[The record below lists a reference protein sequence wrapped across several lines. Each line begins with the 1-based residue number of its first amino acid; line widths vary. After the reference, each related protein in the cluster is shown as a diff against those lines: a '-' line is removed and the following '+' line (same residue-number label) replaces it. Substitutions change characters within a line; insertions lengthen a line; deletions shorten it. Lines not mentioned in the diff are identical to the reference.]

1 MSNLTFN
8 IDTYTR
14 YNKNNYRVLVNCVQ
28 KTQYNVPFI
37 DNNTENI
44 TIEIAKTDN
53 LFIAEFLLSALEKAY
68 E

>member
-14 YNKNNYRVLVNCVQ
+14 YNKDNYRVLVNCAQ

-37 DNNTENI
+37 ANNIENI

-53 LFIAEFLLSALEKAY
+53 LFIAEFLLSALKKAY
-68 E
+68 K